1 MKAWIG
7 SVRTMSKSDVVDAGE
22 QVECVCVC
30 VRVRL
35 SQSGMCAATEP
46 FVRARALEAGAI
58 ERYSFSLEI
67 PSRRRQKRQKYM
79 GGARSEGSA

>member
-7 SVRTMSKSDVVDAGE
+7 SERTMSKSDVVDAGE

-35 SQSGMCAATEP
+35 SQSGMCAVTEP
-46 FVRARALEAGAI
+46 FVRARAVEPVL
-58 ERYSFSLEI
+58 
-67 PSRRRQKRQKYM
+67 
-79 GGARSEGSA
+79 

>member
-30 VRVRL
+30 VCVRVRL

-46 FVRARALEAGAI
+46 FVRARAVEPVGTYEGNKNI
-58 ERYSFSLEI
+58 CPYSV
-67 PSRRRQKRQKYM
+67 
-79 GGARSEGSA
+79 